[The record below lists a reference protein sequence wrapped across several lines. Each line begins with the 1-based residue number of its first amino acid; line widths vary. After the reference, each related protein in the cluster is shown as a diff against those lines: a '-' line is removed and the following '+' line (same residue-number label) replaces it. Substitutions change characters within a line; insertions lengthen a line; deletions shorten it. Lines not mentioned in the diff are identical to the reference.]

1 MIELIL
7 KSFAIIFS
15 FTLHSLHVHFSQF
28 SEKTMRH
35 IRIERERERDGIMDM
50 VEIAFSLVFSKL
62 IKLNLIIMVSHFAA
76 AALSSLFMLKIALVA
91 NDEDNIM

>member
-15 FTLHSLHVHFSQF
+15 VTLHSLHVHFSQF

-35 IRIERERERDGIMDM
+35 IRIERERDGIMDM